1 MNDTFLYVFVGFV
14 AFTLILRPLL
24 RRHEARRADRRGAVL
39 SAQANAAGLRHELVT
54 DDRAH
59 PGVGVG
65 THLFSGTTDGLEWS
79 AAVEVTLGDDGQP
92 SRRSVGQRTRLFFPS
107 LTAAPGRFV
116 LAMSLPEGVQAPRAP
131 DGADGGMLGR
141 LAERAAEEVLDRY
154 VDGYFGPEHRAL
166 VNAAGAKRPSGPS
179 DLFVLCTDEPLAARL
194 LDEAGSHRLAALRET
209 VAGLGRPLES
219 FGLLVSPSGLVVGY
233 QVSLHDASVLALVA
247 ERVARLVAH
256 ARTGS

>member
-116 LAMSLPEGVQAPRAP
+116 LAMSLPEGCRRRVRRTAPTAECSDDSRRERRKRCSTATSTATSAP
-131 DGADGGMLGR
+131 
-141 LAERAAEEVLDRY
+141 
-154 VDGYFGPEHRAL
+154 
-166 VNAAGAKRPSGPS
+166 SI
-179 DLFVLCTDEPLAARL
+179 ARW
-194 LDEAGSHRLAALRET
+194 
-209 VAGLGRPLES
+209 
-219 FGLLVSPSGLVVGY
+219 
-233 QVSLHDASVLALVA
+233 
-247 ERVARLVAH
+247 
-256 ARTGS
+256 